1 MQYVDSNRHFLLEV
15 LMTEF
20 CKKQLSVFCLGN
32 PKLNGGSTI
41 RIIEGKMTLVQV
53 CEVT

>member
-1 MQYVDSNRHFLLEV
+1 M
-15 LMTEF
+15 
-20 CKKQLSVFCLGN
+20 KQLSVFCLEN

-41 RIIEGKMTLVQV
+41 TINGGKMTLVQV